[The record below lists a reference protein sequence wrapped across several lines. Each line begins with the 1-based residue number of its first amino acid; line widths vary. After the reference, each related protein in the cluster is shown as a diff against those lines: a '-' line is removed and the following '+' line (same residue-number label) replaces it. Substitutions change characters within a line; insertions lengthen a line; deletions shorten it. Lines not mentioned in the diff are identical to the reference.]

1 MEARDMDAFVLDVL
15 TQYEVNK
22 IAFFVLLYY
31 IKNCKLY
38 KLNIFPFNLM
48 FVFIIRSH
56 SDYNIKVYIK

>member
-31 IKNCKLY
+31 IK
-38 KLNIFPFNLM
+38 I
-48 FVFIIRSH
+48 VS
-56 SDYNIKVYIK
+56 YIN